1 VVLVGLHTHREMA
14 LLALIQYSAQ
24 SLPLVVDLAQAIKAA
39 RLELVVQEVQAV
51 AVAGKLLEP
60 AVQEI
65 HHQLHRLKA
74 ATVEPHQPLVCMLE
88 EAAGVALVQLAQM
101 VLVLAAVMVALELHL
116 HFPVHP
122 LLMPVVVVVDVV
134 FRVLLEPGVLVVAVM
149 EAPLL

>member
-1 VVLVGLHTHREMA
+1 MVLVGLHTHRGMA
-14 LLALIQYSAQ
+14 LLALTQYSA
-24 SLPLVVDLAQAIKAA
+24 PLHLLAVDLAQAIKAA
-39 RLELVVQEVQAV
+39 HPELVAQGVQVAAV
-51 AVAGKLLEP
+51 VDKLLEP
-60 AVQEI
+60 VVQEI